1 MKLLAGAMHFDNV
14 FLINIFQLNDKKY
27 VSRILPLASHS
38 ATGYYYPLIPVLLFL
53 IDPANALSFL

>member
-1 MKLLAGAMHFDNV
+1 MHFDNV